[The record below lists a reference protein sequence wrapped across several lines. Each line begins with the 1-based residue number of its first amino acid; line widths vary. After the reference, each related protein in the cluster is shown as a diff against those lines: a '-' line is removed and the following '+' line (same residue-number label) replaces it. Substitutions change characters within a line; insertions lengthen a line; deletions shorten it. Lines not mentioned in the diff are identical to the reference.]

1 MKKIVALA
9 LVAFFVV
16 AGVAA
21 AGEIEGK
28 VQSIDKEKQEL
39 VMEDGTKITWTP
51 DIFVV
56 GSLDSIKEGTKVKA
70 SYVEKDGKNVATSF
84 ETSY

>member
-1 MKKIVALA
+1 MKKILALT
-9 LVAFFVV
+9 LVAFFAVT
-16 AGVAA
+16 GVAA
-21 AGEIEGK
+21 ATEIEGK

-39 VMEDGTKITWTP
+39 VMEGGTTITWTA

-70 SYVEKDGKNVATSF
+70 SYVEKDGKNVAKTF

>member
-21 AGEIEGK
+21 GGEIEGK